1 DTSGANI
8 PELADGMI
16 PIRHNGST
24 WVKAD
29 MTNESTTHQWYDYN
43 AKKWANTVM
52 INNSFLYDK
61 SGSGNNSLV
70 SGATSSTDGL
80 TFDGSDDYVQIPTDL
95 GVTLPATYTV
105 RFKTTSTA
113 NQIIFG
119 DYTTKAALGLY
130 SSNSSLIVILGSTA
144 TNIFNT
150 GGLSLNTFYTVTLV
164 YNSLTDV
171 KAYLNGTELT
181 KSTSTNNW
189 SWGDTNS
196 YIGKRSDGTYFAGTI
211 SNFIVHNKAVTT
223 SEVTSLANNQVPT
236 DSLKLNYDFTTT
248 TRSQFMDASLGTIVP
263 EDAIL
268 AYYVWIPRY
277 KYQLFNVESTTMD
290 PIEIQVKFEGKN
302 VTKSSGTANDEW
314 LTHPAFTF
322 GTDELSGIWVGKFEI
337 TGSASSPTIK
347 PGLNILTS
355 TNVYTHFSVSQQFG
369 TAAYLN
375 NMGVSQ
381 VDAHLMKNIEW
392 GAVAYLKQSKYG
404 LGLTNIA
411 VNNDNSRITGGG
423 SGLSYVTNVNQ
434 TTTGNIYGIY
444 DMSGGSD
451 ENVMAASLESGNT
464 SIGYS
469 SSGFTSDT
477 LPFNSKYLDQ
487 YNYGSYNDYTRSILG
502 DAMGETTGWYG
513 DANRLT
519 YGTYTWITRGGWS
532 SSGDSAGIFYF
543 WVTMGADDGGNGAR
557 STIAVY

>member
-1 DTSGANI
+1 
-8 PELADGMI
+8 
-16 PIRHNGST
+16 
-24 WVKAD
+24 
-29 MTNESTTHQWYDYN
+29 
-43 AKKWANTVM
+43 M

-70 SGATSSTDGL
+70 SGATSSTAGL
-80 TFDGSDDYVQIPTDL
+80 TFDGSDDYVQIPTNL

-113 NQIIFG
+113 NQVIFG

-171 KAYLNGTELT
+171 KAYLNGVELT

-196 YIGKRSDGTYFAGTI
+196 YIGKRSAGTYFAGTI

-322 GTDELSGIWVGKFEI
+322 GNDELSGIWVGKFEI

-375 NMGVSQ
+375 NMGISQ

-404 LGLTNIA
+404 LGLTDIA

-423 SGLSYVTNVNQ
+423 TELSYVTNVAQ
-434 TTTGNIYGIY
+434 TTTGNIYGVY

-469 SSGFTSDT
+469 SSGFTTDT

-532 SSGDSAGIFYF
+532 ASGDSAGIFYF